1 MRILVLGGGGREHA
15 ILTSLSASAHTPEL
29 FCAPGN
35 GGTAALAT
43 NVLIDTEDPA
53 YVVEWV
59 ERHGADLV
67 VIGPEAPLVVGTA
80 DLLAF
85 TGVPVFGPRAAGAE
99 IEGSKVFAKDL
110 MERHG
115 IPTGTFRVV
124 ENEAEARLALEE
136 TGAPVV
142 VKADGLA
149 AGKGVTVAATI
160 EDAIAAAKQC
170 FDGEFGPA
178 GDIVL
183 IEEYLEGPECSL
195 LAFTDGE
202 TVLPMLTA
210 QDHKRAFDNDEGPN
224 TGGMGVYAPVPTID
238 AATQAEMIS
247 ILERTVAALRAEGV
261 VYRGVLYG
269 GFILTDEG
277 PKVLEYNARFGDP
290 ETQVLLPLLETD
302 LIDIMLATAEGRLA
316 EIELSWRDGY
326 AVSVVLASGGYPGTY
341 ATGKGITGLDE
352 ASAIEGVTI
361 FHAGTT
367 RDANGTYLTA
377 GGRVLNVT
385 AVAPTF
391 AEARDRAYRA
401 VDCINFEHMHFRTD
415 IGLRA
420 LHAVDGA

>member
-15 ILTSLSASAHTPEL
+15 IVTSLAASAQAPEI

-43 NVLIDTEDPA
+43 NVSIDTEDPA

-149 AGKGVTVAATI
+149 AGKGVTVAATV
-160 EDAIAAAKQC
+160 EEAISAARQC
-170 FDGEFGPA
+170 FEGAFGPA

-224 TGGMGVYAPVPTID
+224 TGGMGVYAPVPVID
-238 AATQAEMIS
+238 AATQAEMVS

-269 GFILTDEG
+269 GFILTAEG

-302 LIDIMLATAEGRLA
+302 LVDVLLATAQGRLS

-341 ATGKGITGLDE
+341 STGKPIKGLDE

-361 FHAGTT
+361 FHAGTAL
-367 RDANGTYLTA
+367 DDNGNYLTD

-401 VDCINFEHMHFRTD
+401 VDCIDFEHMHFRTD

-420 LHAVDGA
+420 LQAADGA